1 MLSRENVGETS
12 SPFEFGGSVDLKEK
26 KKKKKGIL
34 VNMMIMM
41 MMMLIVMITKV
52 KTKHTKITG
61 LNFIP
66 PVLFPFSPSPPPLP
80 PRKVFTTSPG

>member
-12 SPFEFGGSVDLKEK
+12 SPFEFRGSVDLKKKQKRKEK
-26 KKKKKGIL
+26 EML
-34 VNMMIMM
+34 VNMMIVMM
-41 MMMLIVMITKV
+41 RVMKEEKK

-66 PVLFPFSPSPPPLP
+66 PVLFPFSPSPLP

>member
-12 SPFEFGGSVDLKEK
+12 SPFEFGGSVDLKETK
-26 KKKKKGIL
+26 KRKKGIL
-34 VNMMIMM
+34 VD
-41 MMMLIVMITKV
+41 MMLMRVMIRK

-66 PVLFPFSPSPPPLP
+66 LVLFPFSPPSPPLP
-80 PRKVFTTSPG
+80 PRKVFTTSPGWRV